1 MTIKTRLTAA
11 RKWIAGVVLSIA
23 AALGIYVNAQAP
35 VYQVSLTLP
44 NQYTDN
50 STLPLSAITSYSIAY
65 KLPGATEYTVKVVNG
80 PFTQANQST
89 TTPKQ
94 LGQTCFNAFV
104 NVGAVASA
112 ATSPDVC
119 PTFTGPPKAPTNLTV
134 Q

>member
-1 MTIKTRLTAA
+1 MTIKTRLTAV

-44 NQYTDN
+44 SQYTDN
-50 STLPLSAITSYSIAY
+50 SALPLSALTSYTVAY
-65 KLPGATEYTVKVVNG
+65 KAAGASTYTTKVVNG

-89 TTPKQ
+89 TIPKE
-94 LGQTCFNAFV
+94 LGQTCINAFV